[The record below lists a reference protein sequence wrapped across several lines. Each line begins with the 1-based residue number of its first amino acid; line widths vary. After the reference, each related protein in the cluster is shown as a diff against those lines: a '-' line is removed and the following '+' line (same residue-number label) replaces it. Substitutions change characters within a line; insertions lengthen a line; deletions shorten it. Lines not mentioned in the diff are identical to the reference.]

1 MKNLKCILFILAVY
15 FINYPIHAQTFQWA
29 HALNTKNSTAEKIY
43 YDNSGNIIISG
54 NFSTS
59 ITDSFDMDFG
69 PSTYYLYPGVFK
81 NNSFIA
87 KYTSN
92 GDLLWA
98 KLLYSQSNDNYISDI
113 SCDSN
118 NNILFLGK
126 FTGTL
131 DFDPGPNVFNM
142 NTINLNL
149 QQLFIEKLD
158 SNGNFVWAKT
168 IGDNVGYTANPSFTL
183 THSGDII
190 ITGGLYQTLDFDPGP
205 GIYTMTAIDNN
216 NTFLLKLDKDG
227 LFVWAKQLSGTTNVG
242 IKVFSSKI
250 DHCIYFIGNFN
261 NSFDANPNNGVYMLN
276 VNGPNFNYYFIKL
289 KENGDFV
296 WARSI
301 STVGM
306 GTNLKINKIIQD
318 YSGNLIYVGYFSG
331 TIDFNLDSIAVD
343 LITSNPLSDAFFSKI
358 DTAGNY
364 IWTKTFGDIYTETAA
379 SIVCDANNNYYLGGV
394 FAGLVDFDP
403 GPNIYNMSTLPYLS
417 GISYISKFDHNGN
430 FIDAF
435 SLGTPAN
442 QGGFGIYD
450 LAISPQD
457 DIFAVGKYNG
467 SHDFDPSAN
476 THILTS
482 PGVGSYMFIS
492 KYSFC
497 GTHYDTTIHACNT
510 INLWGTNYDSSKHFI
525 QYFLNANECDSNM
538 NVNLIKQYGPTD
550 TIQQTVCKNFT
561 INNVT
566 YNSSGVYV
574 QHFPIGAACDSLL
587 IIDLQV
593 TNPGNL
599 TISQI
604 QDTLRVTPTNY
615 TYQWIDCATNLPI
628 NGANDTIF
636 VPASPGSYKVVAY
649 FAAGC
654 SDTSSC
660 KTVGKNVGLNEQP
673 IQHIK
678 IYPNPTS
685 ETFTISTEGVNH
697 DFKLSITDLL
707 GKILFE
713 QNISPKQNQTIS
725 LANFANGAYFIR
737 LENEKINFVEKIIKT
752 N

>member
-1 MKNLKCILFILAVY
+1 MKIKFLILIVVIANLF
-15 FINYPIHAQTFQWA
+15 NTIHAQTFHWA
-29 HALNTKNSTAEKIY
+29 HNIDTKLSNGA
-43 YDNSGNIIISG
+43 NIISDKSG
-54 NFSTS
+54 GVYSSGS
-59 ITDSFDMDFG
+59 IYNLPTDMDFG
-69 PSTYYLYPGVFK
+69 PNTFTLTPGQYKANAYIARYQSNSDLY
-81 NNSFIA
+81 
-87 KYTSN
+87 
-92 GDLLWA
+92 WA
-98 KLLYSQSNDNYISDI
+98 KLLYSQDGHCTITDMSIDSLKNIYIIGS
-113 SCDSN
+113 
-118 NNILFLGK
+118 
-126 FTGTL
+126 FTGNV
-131 DFDPGPNVFNM
+131 DFDPGPNTFNLTCV
-142 NTINLNL
+142 NQNFDKA
-149 QQLFIEKLD
+149 LFIEKLD
-158 SNGNFVWAKT
+158 SNGNFLWAKKIDDSFST
-168 IGDNVGYTANPSFTL
+168 IYSDKSHFIFDSDGNILILSSFKGIVNFNPNGGFDTL
-183 THSGDII
+183 HS
-190 ITGGLYQTLDFDPGP
+190 TTGLY
-205 GIYTMTAIDNN
+205 NS
-216 NTFLLKLDKDG
+216 FLLKLDSQGQFIYVKKIAGGENTGVTITIDNQNLIIICG
-227 LFVWAKQLSGTTNVG
+227 VFQDSIDADLGIGVSPLIGIGQNNYIIKINSSTQLIWAEAIKSIGGNSSFNIIDVNTDDFNNIYTVG
-242 IKVFSSKI
+242 S
-250 DHCIYFIGNFN
+250 FN
-261 NSFDANPNNGVYMLN
+261 NSVNFDPSGGVD
-276 VNGPNFNYYFIKL
+276 IRTS
-289 KENGDFV
+289 NGD
-296 WARSI
+296 
-301 STVGM
+301 
-306 GTNLKINKIIQD
+306 
-318 YSGNLIYVGYFSG
+318 
-331 TIDFNLDSIAVD
+331 
-343 LITSNPLSDAFFSKI
+343 SDAFITKLNS
-358 DTAGNY
+358 AGGY
-364 IWTKTFGDIYTETAA
+364 IWTKTFGGILADDAKQIIFDTSGFFYVLGFAIN
-379 SIVCDANNNYYLGGV
+379 IVDLNPNLGVYMINTG
-394 FAGLVDFDP
+394 GIT
-403 GPNIYNMSTLPYLS
+403 GYSYLS
-417 GISYISKFDHNGN
+417 KFSLSGQ

-435 SLGTPAN
+435 VFGDTSGGIVAKNVCYDNEHIYMTGTLS
-442 QGGFGIYD
+442 G
-450 LAISPQD
+450 SP
-457 DIFAVGKYNG
+457 
-467 SHDFDPSAN
+467 DFDPSAN

-538 NVNLIKQYGPTD
+538 NVNLIMQYGPTD